1 MNINGFRWIL
11 SIFVIFS
18 DFSYFHGEVGVRK
31 NTLRKFGV
39 ILSIGTADYTYL
51 FSFLT
56 PTMPLVARGGLR
68 ELAADHSKLE
78 FPIVDLH
85 VR

>member
-11 SIFVIFS
+11 RILVIFI
-18 DFSYFHGEVGVRK
+18 DFSYFQGELGVRK
-31 NTLRKFGV
+31 NTLMKFGV

-51 FSFLT
+51 LSCKT
-56 PTMPLVARGGLR
+56 PTMPLVARGALR

-78 FPIVDLH
+78 FPIVDL
-85 VR
+85 R